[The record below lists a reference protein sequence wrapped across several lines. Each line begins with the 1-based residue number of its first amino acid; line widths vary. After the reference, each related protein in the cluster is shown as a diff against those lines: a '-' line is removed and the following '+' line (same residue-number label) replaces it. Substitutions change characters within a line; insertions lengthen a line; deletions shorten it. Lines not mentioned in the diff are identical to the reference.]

1 MSDGT
6 LLTTLTQI
14 VDEQSGKAGKELK
27 LYAIVDTAINRKL
40 FQRLPIGDTCEIL
53 LNGELA
59 ELYEEVAPYLL
70 EISPDDR
77 FSRELLDITEA
88 QNWLSFVSSD
98 KSLAELRSELASHI
112 QAYSEEH
119 EKEIVIRFYDYR
131 NVINYLRIHSEAEL
145 QQFFKDISGNFMAWS
160 TNDLGKLAI
169 YRQSKDKI
177 NIKEISIFDST
188 LGQPNSPERLNSA

>member
-1 MSDGT
+1 MSDGK

-14 VDEQSGKAGKELK
+14 VDEQSGEAGKELK

-98 KSLAELRSELASHI
+98 KSLAELRSELASRI
-112 QAYSEEH
+112 QLYSDYHQH
-119 EKEIVIRFYDYR
+119 EIIMRFYDPRNLQSYFAMYESNELDELFSKIAGCFMQLSQHLELLTIYDYR
-131 NVINYLRIHSEAEL
+131 YGEIVKEVISLVPTISEANEIT
-145 QQFFKDISGNFMAWS
+145 DI
-160 TNDLGKLAI
+160 
-169 YRQSKDKI
+169 
-177 NIKEISIFDST
+177 
-188 LGQPNSPERLNSA
+188 